1 MAYLYVLDRKGK
13 SMSALLTSLGSV
25 VTQVFSWLP
34 DMFDTIVD
42 TPLLLL
48 AVGISITGVV
58 IGMAIGIFK
67 RV

>member
-1 MAYLYVLDRKGK
+1 
-13 SMSALLTSLGSV
+13 MSALLTSLTSV
-25 VTQVFSWLP
+25 VTKVFDWLP
-34 DMFDTIVD
+34 TMFDTIVD

-58 IGMAIGIFK
+58 ISMAIGIFK

>member
-1 MAYLYVLDRKGK
+1 
-13 SMSALLTSLGSV
+13 MSSLLTSLGSV
-25 VTQVFSWLP
+25 VTAVFGWLP